1 MVWRPIAY
9 SAAFLAFGALQAA
22 AHSSLLEATPH
33 DGAVVPA
40 GDVAIELR
48 FDSRLD
54 PRFSR
59 LTVIGPD
66 GSQSALTL
74 HVGDRPGVLK
84 ATGTRLS
91 EGRYLLHWRVLSVD
105 GHAEQGQIKFGVGQ

>member
-1 MVWRPIAY
+1 MIWRPIAY
-9 SAAFLAFGALQAA
+9 SAALLVFSVLRAS

-33 DGAVVPA
+33 DGAVVAA

-59 LTVIGPD
+59 LTVVGPD

-74 HVGDRPGVLK
+74 QAGDRPGVLK
-84 ATGTRLS
+84 ATGTRLG

-105 GHAEQGQIKFGVGQ
+105 GHTEQGQVKFDVGR